1 VKTDHGWVIE
11 FQHSPIKP
19 EERRSREAFYPKL
32 VWVVD
37 GLRRK
42 RDEAQFLKAWEK
54 SEFAPIG
61 PDLPVRRIR
70 SDECARLEEWAG
82 SPAPVFFDFGEEQV
96 LWWLLP
102 KKSPNGPVYL
112 AHFPRAKFI
121 ELHRRTATQMDC
133 GFDALLEAYKKFVA
147 DYESNYRPPVLIRVP
162 SQPLPHFPRYLS
174 RSQRLERHLARRKR
188 RL

>member
-102 KKSPNGPVYL
+102 KKSPMDRCTSLISRVQSSSNSIGGRR
-112 AHFPRAKFI
+112 PRWIAGSM
-121 ELHRRTATQMDC
+121 R
-133 GFDALLEAYKKFVA
+133 YW
-147 DYESNYRPPVLIRVP
+147 RPTKN
-162 SQPLPHFPRYLS
+162 LS
-174 RSQRLERHLARRKR
+174 RITSQTTDLRC
-188 RL
+188 